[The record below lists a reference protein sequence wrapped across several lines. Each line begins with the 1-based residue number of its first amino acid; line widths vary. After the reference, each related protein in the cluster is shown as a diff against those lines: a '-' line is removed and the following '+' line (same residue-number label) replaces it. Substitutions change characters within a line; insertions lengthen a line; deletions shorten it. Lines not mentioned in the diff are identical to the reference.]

1 MSNQPIWNPS
11 QSLID
16 SLNMT
21 KFKQFINLEFG
32 LNIEDHQQ
40 LHQFSIDETAKFWQA
55 IVDFCDIDFIQPAT
69 QAVKY
74 GKHKIDTQWFVDG
87 KLNYAQNILKHR
99 GNNTAIKFESEIGDV
114 GSITYDQLYSQVGK
128 LQNHLKLQG
137 IKKGDVVAGFLPNI
151 TETIVAMLAT
161 TSLGAIWTST
171 SPDFG
176 FEGVIDR
183 FGQVGAK
190 IMLVSN
196 AYCYNSKVHDC
207 LEKAEVIVNKIPS
220 IKQVIV
226 IDFVSIKEYAGISES
241 WLKKRIEIFDTDNEN
256 KAQYQEQLNSLQK
269 NKKEML
275 PIRSSRLRR
284 DDGTFYNETFITWDK
299 ALGTGNYCIQY
310 EPVDFN
316 HPLFILYSSGTTGK
330 PKCIVHGHG
339 GILLQHKKELVL
351 HSNVSKGDK
360 LFYFTTCGWMM
371 WNWMVSTLTTG
382 ASLFLYDGSPFYPS
396 GNRLLDIVDDNKITH
411 FGTSAKWISAIEKAG
426 IKPNENR
433 DFAELTTIFSTGSPL
448 MPENYDYVYS
458 QWKQDVCLSSIS
470 GGTDICSCFALGN
483 PALPVYKGELQC
495 LGLGLD
501 VAILDDNGKRLFNEI
516 GELSCMNAFPA
527 MPVMFLDDKGNEKYK
542 SAYFEKFDNIWCHG
556 DLAKITEHAGLT
568 IYGRSDATLN
578 PGGVRI
584 GTAEIY
590 RQVDNMFEVIESIAI
605 GQDWDNDVRVIL
617 FVILKDGL
625 NLDDTLTKK
634 IKTTIRTNTTPR
646 HVPAK
651 VIQVTAIPKT
661 LSGKIVEIAVKN
673 VVHGR
678 AVTNTDALAN
688 PESLDLYKNLPE
700 LKV

>member
-1 MSNQPIWNPS
+1 MSQAAIWNPS
-11 QSLID
+11 SSSIKALNVVKFQS
-16 SLNMT
+16 
-21 KFKQFINLEFG
+21 FINKKYSKT
-32 LNIEDHQQ
+32 IQDYSQ
-40 LHQFSIDETAKFWQA
+40 LHDFSVNETENFWQSVVEFCG
-55 IVDFCDIDFIQPAT
+55 VDFL
-69 QAVKY
+69 QAASEVVETIEVCKI
-74 GKHKIDTQWFVDG
+74 GKHKIETEWFIG
-87 KLNYAQNILKHR
+87 EKLNYAQNILKYR
-99 GNNTAIKFESEIGDV
+99 SDRVAIMFENEKGAKT
-114 GSITYDQLYSQVGK
+114 SITYKELYHRVAK
-128 LQNHLKLQG
+128 LQLFLKQQN
-137 IKKGDVVAGFLPNI
+137 INKGDVVAGFLPNI
-151 TETIVAMLAT
+151 PETIIAMLAT

-176 FEGVIDR
+176 FEGVVDR
-183 FGQVGAK
+183 FGQVEAK
-190 IMLVSN
+190 IMFV
-196 AYCYNSKVHDC
+196 ADGYYYNGKTHDC
-207 LEKAEVIVNKIPS
+207 LQKAKSIADKIPS
-220 IKQVIV
+220 IERIVVINFTQDN
-226 IDFVSIKEYAGISES
+226 IQHKET
-241 WLKKRIEIFDTDNEN
+241 LD
-256 KAQYQEQLNSLQK
+256 
-269 NKKEML
+269 
-275 PIRSSRLRR
+275 SRLRGN
-284 DDGTFYNETFITWDK
+284 DESCVASFVSWNA
-299 ALGTGNYCIQY
+299 ALDNNNLSVDF
-310 EPVDFN
+310 EPVDFK
-316 HPLFILYSSGTTGK
+316 HPLYILYSSGTTGK

-351 HSNVSKGDK
+351 HSNVKPDDI

-382 ASLFLYDGSPFYPS
+382 VSLYLYDGSPFYPD
-396 GNRLLDIVDDNKITH
+396 GNRLLDIVQNNKITH
-411 FGTSAKWISAIEKAG
+411 FGTSAKWISAIEKAD

-495 LGLGLD
+495 LGLGMD

-527 MPVMFLDDKGNEKYK
+527 MPVMFWNDQGNTKYK
-542 SAYFEKFDNIWCHG
+542 AAYFEKFDNIWCHG

-590 RQVDNMFEVIESIAI
+590 RQVDNMPEVIESIAI
-605 GQDWDNDVRVIL
+605 GQDWGNDVRVIL
-617 FVILKDGL
+617 FVLLKDGL
-625 NLDDTLTKK
+625 NLDDTLIKK

-646 HVPAK
+646 HVPSK

-673 VVHGR
+673 EVHGR

-688 PESLDLYKNLPE
+688 PESLDLYKNLSE
-700 LKV
+700 LEM